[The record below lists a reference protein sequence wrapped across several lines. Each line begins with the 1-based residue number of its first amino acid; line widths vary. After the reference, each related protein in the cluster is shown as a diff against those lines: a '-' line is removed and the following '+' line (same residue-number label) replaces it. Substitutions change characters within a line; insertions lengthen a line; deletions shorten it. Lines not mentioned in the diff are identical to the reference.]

1 MNRTLVCAVLLSLL
15 PSAGMAEIT
24 PRQGDYDPRVRIVD
38 YNPANVV
45 KLSTFYGVST
55 HVQFGEGENI
65 HDVAV
70 GDDQAWTI
78 VPRGRHLFIK
88 PKAQKAD
95 TNLTVITDKRAY
107 EFMVYVE
114 PRPLEDQT
122 AWKNPKLIYAL
133 AFRYPED
140 EVGKLDGKLKNQMI
154 RDKLAIERTAGFASP
169 AGYTASTA
177 PAAYTADYALGDGK
191 TMEGNNPN
199 LNPGENL
206 DYWVAGSQEISP
218 TSAKDDGRFTYLTFT
233 NNRDMPAI
241 YTVDAEG
248 NEALVNTNVEGNTII
263 VHRVVPKLTLRKGIA
278 VACLL
283 NKSFNFDGGRDNT
296 TGTVSPDVKRVVKG
310 QTQ

>member
-1 MNRTLVCAVLLSLL
+1 MNKILLYAALLSLL
-15 PSAGMAEIT
+15 PLVALLPSVGMAEIT
-24 PRQGDYDPRVRIVD
+24 PYRGDDDPRVRVVD

-55 HVQFGEGENI
+55 HVQFGEGETI

-107 EFMVYVE
+107 EFMIYVE
-114 PRPLEDQT
+114 PRPIEDAT

-133 AFRYPED
+133 NFRYPE
-140 EVGKLDGKLKNQMI
+140 EEAGKLDGTRQKQAIKE
-154 RDKLAIERTAGFASP
+154 KLANGK
-169 AGYTASTA
+169 
-177 PAAYTADYALGDGK
+177 TADSAV
-191 TMEGNNPN
+191 NPLDEN
-199 LNPGENL
+199 KPNDNL
-206 DYWVAGSQEISP
+206 DYWVAGSSEISP

-263 VHRVVPKLTLRKGIA
+263 IHRVVPKLTLRKGIA

-283 NKSFNFDGGRDNT
+283 NKSFNFAGGRDNT
-296 TGTVSPDVKRVVKG
+296 TGTVSAEVKRVVKEG
-310 QTQ
+310 QEQ

>member
-15 PSAGMAEIT
+15 PSVGTAEIT

-38 YNPANVV
+38 YNPSNVV

-78 VPRGRHLFIK
+78 VPRGLHLFIK

-114 PRPLEDQT
+114 PRPLEDVT

-133 AFRYPED
+133 TFRYPED
-140 EVGKLDGKLKNQMI
+140 ETGKLDGKLQKQRI
-154 RDKLAIERTAGFASP
+154 KEKLANERTAGSNS
-169 AGYTASTA
+169 STA
-177 PAAYTADYALGDGK
+177 RSPDYPLGDSN
-191 TMEGNNPN
+191 TLDGNKPN
-199 LNPGENL
+199 GNL

-296 TGTVSPDVKRVVKG
+296 TGTVSADVKRVVKG
-310 QTQ
+310 QAQ

>member
-38 YNPANVV
+38 YNPSNVV

-78 VPRGRHLFIK
+78 VPRGSHLFIK

-114 PRPLEDQT
+114 PRPLDDQT

-133 AFRYPED
+133 TFRYPED
-140 EVGKLDGKLKNQMI
+140 EAGKLDGKLQKQVI
-154 RDKLAIERTAGFASP
+154 KDKLATKRTAGSNS
-169 AGYTASTA
+169 STA
-177 PAAYTADYALGDGK
+177 RSPDYALADI
-191 TMEGNNPN
+191 PR
-199 LNPGENL
+199 P
-206 DYWVAGSQEISP
+206 I
-218 TSAKDDGRFTYLTFT
+218 
-233 NNRDMPAI
+233 
-241 YTVDAEG
+241 
-248 NEALVNTNVEGNTII
+248 
-263 VHRVVPKLTLRKGIA
+263 
-278 VACLL
+278 
-283 NKSFNFDGGRDNT
+283 
-296 TGTVSPDVKRVVKG
+296 
-310 QTQ
+310 

>member
-55 HVQFGEGENI
+55 HVQFGEGETI

-78 VPRGRHLFIK
+78 VPRGSHLFIK

-133 AFRYPED
+133 TFRYPGE
-140 EVGKLDGKLKNQMI
+140 EAGKMDGKLKNQMI
-154 RDKLAIERTAGFASP
+154 RDKLATKRTAS
-169 AGYTASTA
+169 STA
-177 PAAYTADYALGDGK
+177 QSPNDALDENK
-191 TMEGNNPN
+191 PYD
-199 LNPGENL
+199 NL

-310 QTQ
+310 QAQ